1 MSLQNVT
8 KVYIAVGSLFVFSI
22 CVLNAFYV
30 LNYIKRKFESTN
42 SLEDAVNDK
51 VGLFFFVAVRLR
63 ELLMVSIGVVK
74 NTCSAE

>member
-42 SLEDAVNDK
+42 SLEDAVNDQ
-51 VGLFFFVAVRLR
+51 VGLFFFCGGTSSRTSNGLYR
-63 ELLMVSIGVVK
+63 GGEKYL
-74 NTCSAE
+74 